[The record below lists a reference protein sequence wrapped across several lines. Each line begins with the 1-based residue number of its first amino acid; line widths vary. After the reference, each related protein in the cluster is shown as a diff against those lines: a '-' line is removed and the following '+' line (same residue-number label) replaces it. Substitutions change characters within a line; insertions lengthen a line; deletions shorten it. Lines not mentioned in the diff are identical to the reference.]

1 MGTVGNNQSQGI
13 PVTNQL
19 TLSLEPSL
27 DAHRDVRECF
37 AACVYRNGLKRVA
50 AELDVQP
57 SHLSEGLSGARNL
70 DVALIE
76 KYVEKFR
83 DVTPILFLCAR
94 YLRDSSDR
102 QAAAIEQLHVLM
114 RRLAPVMEAAGL
126 TQAPVA
132 RRSR

>member
-1 MGTVGNNQSQGI
+1 MCASASR
-13 PVTNQL
+13 P
-19 TLSLEPSL
+19 
-27 DAHRDVRECF
+27 
-37 AACVYRNGLKRVA
+37 ACTANGLKRVA

-57 SHLSEGLSGARNL
+57 SHLSEGLGGARNL

-76 KYVEKFR
+76 KYVERFR

-114 RRLAPVMEAAGL
+114 RQLAPVMEAAGL
-126 TQAPVA
+126 TQAQPA
-132 RRSR
+132 RRPR

>member
-1 MGTVGNNQSQGI
+1 MN
-13 PVTNQL
+13 NQL
-19 TLSLEPSL
+19 TLSLEPTL
-27 DAHRDVRECF
+27 DAHRDLRECF

-70 DVALIE
+70 DVGLIE

-94 YLRDSSDR
+94 HLRDSSDR

-114 RRLAPVMEAAGL
+114 RQLAPVMEAAGL
-126 TQAPVA
+126 TMAPAA
-132 RRSR
+132 RRKQ